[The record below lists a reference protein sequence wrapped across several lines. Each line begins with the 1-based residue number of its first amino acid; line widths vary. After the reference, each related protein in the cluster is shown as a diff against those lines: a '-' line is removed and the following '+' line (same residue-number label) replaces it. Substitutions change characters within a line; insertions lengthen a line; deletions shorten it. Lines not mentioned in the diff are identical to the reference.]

1 MLNSPVIANPIC
13 PRCGKGQFGI
23 KEFAVQ
29 GANYRHFAIICTACG
44 CVVGTETMQDDARK
58 NQLQN
63 AIDSLSLTMN
73 NIRSALQ
80 RHGIY

>member
-1 MLNSPVIANPIC
+1 MINSTVVVNPIC

-23 KEFAVQ
+23 KEFNVQ
-29 GANYRHFAIICTACG
+29 NANYRHFAILCTACG
-44 CVVGTETMQDDARK
+44 CVVGTETMQDDERK

-63 AIDSLSLTMN
+63 AIDSLSVTVN
-73 NIRSALQ
+73 TVRSALQ